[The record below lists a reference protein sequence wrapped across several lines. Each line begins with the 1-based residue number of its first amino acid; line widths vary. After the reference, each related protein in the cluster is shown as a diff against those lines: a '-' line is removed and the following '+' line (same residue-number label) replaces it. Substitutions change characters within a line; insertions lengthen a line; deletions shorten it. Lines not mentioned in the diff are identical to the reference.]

1 MQKNGEKFTCL
12 EQKNAQYCCGIS
24 LPAPPPVPQS
34 NPEWIN
40 WFREA
45 ELKHS
50 RIATAGLVVPEFIR
64 VPGDQF
70 SFKAVTNVLD
80 AHDALVDT
88 SMKQI
93 LLWVGLAEA
102 MSIAAL
108 ANINEFDRA
117 PGNFGF
123 DPLGLLPEDPAKA
136 DEVRLKELQNGRL
149 AMIAAGGVVAGAQ
162 VSGHGFPY
170 V

>member
-1 MQKNGEKFTCL
+1 M
-12 EQKNAQYCCGIS
+12 
-24 LPAPPPVPQS
+24 
-34 NPEWIN
+34 
-40 WFREA
+40 
-45 ELKHS
+45 KHS
-50 RIATAGLVVPEFIR
+50 RSATAGLVVPEFIR

-70 SFKAVTNVLD
+70 SFKAVPNVLD

-108 ANINEFDRA
+108 ANINKFDRA

>member
-1 MQKNGEKFTCL
+1 M
-12 EQKNAQYCCGIS
+12 
-24 LPAPPPVPQS
+24 
-34 NPEWIN
+34 
-40 WFREA
+40 
-45 ELKHS
+45 KHS

-70 SFKAVTNVLD
+70 SFKAVPNVLD

-136 DEVRLKELQNGRL
+136 DEMRLKELKNGRL
-149 AMIAAGGVVAGAQ
+149 SMITAGGMVAGAQ